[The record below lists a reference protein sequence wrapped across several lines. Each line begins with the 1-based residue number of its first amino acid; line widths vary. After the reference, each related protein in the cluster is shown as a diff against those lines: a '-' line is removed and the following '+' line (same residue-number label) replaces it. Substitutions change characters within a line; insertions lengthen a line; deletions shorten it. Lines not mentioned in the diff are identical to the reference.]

1 MTEIIV
7 RSNSLCT
14 RIPAVRLYSLPIISG
29 QRGSW
34 DNYSNPIHRMYIYI
48 YYVYMHIYMYVKY
61 IYIRIYREREKEG
74 KKCNCN
80 YYSNYDS

>member
-48 YYVYMHIYMYVKY
+48 YILCIHAYLYVRKIY
-61 IYIRIYREREKEG
+61 IYIYVYIEREGGKEMQLQLLFQL
-74 KKCNCN
+74 
-80 YYSNYDS
+80 